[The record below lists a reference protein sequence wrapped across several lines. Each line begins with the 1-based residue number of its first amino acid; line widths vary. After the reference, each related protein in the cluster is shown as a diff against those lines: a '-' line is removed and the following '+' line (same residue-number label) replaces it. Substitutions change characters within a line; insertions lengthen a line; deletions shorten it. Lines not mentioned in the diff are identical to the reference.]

1 MVQTPEADAVQALFN
16 RIAPV
21 YDDLNHQLSWG
32 LHRVWKKMAVKWAAP
47 HRGDRALDLCCG
59 SGDLAFLLAEEVGP
73 GGEVVGVDFSVAQ
86 LAVAAK
92 RGGDGY
98 PQITWQ
104 EGDALAIPACD
115 DQFDCATLAYG
126 LRNVTDIPRCLA
138 ELHRVLKPGGRV
150 AILDF
155 HRPQNPW
162 IQQFQTWY
170 LDQVVLPTA
179 TAFDLKEDYAYI
191 APSVERFPTGAEQIC
206 LARAAGFAQ
215 ATHYPIFG
223 GMMGVLVAQAAADNR

>member
-1 MVQTPEADAVQALFN
+1 MVQTSQADAVQALFN

-32 LHRVWKKMAVKWAAP
+32 LHRVWKKMAVKWATP
-47 HRGDRALDLCCG
+47 QGGNRALDLCCG
-59 SGDLAFLLAEEVGP
+59 SGDLAFLLAEAVGP
-73 GGEVVGVDFSVAQ
+73 QGAVIGVDFSVAQ

-92 RGGDGY
+92 RGGSLY

-104 EGDALAIPACD
+104 EGDALAIPAPD
-115 DQFDCATLAYG
+115 AYFDCATLAYG
-126 LRNVTDIPRCLA
+126 LRNVTDIPHCLA

-179 TAFDLKEDYAYI
+179 TQFNLKADYAYI
-191 APSVERFPTGAEQIC
+191 APSVERFPTGPEQIR
-206 LARAAGFAQ
+206 LAQNAGFAQ
-215 ATHYPIFG
+215 AVHYPIFG
-223 GMMGVLVAQAAADNR
+223 GMMGVLVAQAAA